1 MSEVFRKVYPNV
13 KYTAEIARRKFLQM
27 PLVNIDIGNVSSGRA
42 CSYLIESQPRMDYTS
57 VYHLLTDAVHKQ
69 TNETTSGMSKATFKT
84 VMSLACSDRERELIR
99 VTTFISGRFSQTS
112 ARRQLGLENM
122 KRQTDELER
131 CAMKVKEIKESIE
144 EIAESEIRGSAITH
158 KAGLNLSSS
167 EDSSGSDDFIDEE
180 ETKETVVLCSE
191 IEKDMVDTL
200 KLSCFNWFEF
210 VSQMKSKNEK
220 CTKLMLDSFYSC
232 LSKYEFT
239 ERELVLTQQS
249 YLAFKSDE
257 YMYSR
262 DRNQMERL
270 LNGDVVTDSETDND
284 SEYYNG
290 DRGDVIKKKVQSIR
304 RKTKRRIAKGIAERK
319 FLHRS
324 YSKRVNC
331 IVDKYPDI
339 GDSIEQFVQSCN
351 VGADAW
357 RRIGILTFDGN
368 VKVQK
373 KATYRR
379 IQNYL
384 QEKYGRSF
392 SYGTVVELCV
402 ARNKRRNSSCRYKGI
417 AKVTSRRAR
426 KGFTLRYNSDSHW
439 SSALYRN

>member
-27 PLVNIDIGNVSSGRA
+27 PLVNIVIGNVSSGRA
-42 CSYLIESQPRMDYTS
+42 CSYLIESQPGMDYTS
-57 VYHLLTDAVHKQ
+57 VYHLLTDAVRKQ

-122 KRQTDELER
+122 KRRTDELER

-144 EIAESEIRGSAITH
+144 EIAESEICASAITH

-167 EDSSGSDDFIDEE
+167 GDSSGSDDFIDEE

-200 KLSCFNWFEF
+200 KLSCFWN
-210 VSQMKSKNEK
+210 QKNQK

-304 RKTKRRIAKGIAERK
+304 RRTKRRIAKGIAERK

-324 YSKRVNC
+324 YSKRANC

-339 GDSIEQFVQSCN
+339 GDSIEQFV
-351 VGADAW
+351 
-357 RRIGILTFDGN
+357 
-368 VKVQK
+368 
-373 KATYRR
+373 
-379 IQNYL
+379 
-384 QEKYGRSF
+384 
-392 SYGTVVELCV
+392 
-402 ARNKRRNSSCRYKGI
+402 
-417 AKVTSRRAR
+417 
-426 KGFTLRYNSDSHW
+426 
-439 SSALYRN
+439 